1 LDFALF
7 LVSHLATAEGK
18 PHEEG
23 GRVMLKHF
31 RGSRAIGQW
40 SNFVFGL
47 ERDQQEQDENLR
59 HVSTLRILKDR
70 YTGRSTGQC
79 LYLGYT
85 QETGRLRELAG
96 NPFDE
101 PNEQPQGKEDF

>member
-1 LDFALF
+1 
-7 LVSHLATAEGK
+7 
-18 PHEEG
+18 
-23 GRVMLKHF
+23 MLKHF

-47 ERDQQEQDENLR
+47 ERDQQCPDENLR

-70 YTGRSTGQC
+70 YTGRATGQC

-85 QETGRLRELAG
+85 PETGRLKELEE
-96 NPFDE
+96 NPFEGTDSKPE
-101 PNEQPQGKEDF
+101 GKEDF